1 MSMTRLTL
9 DCYRPMLENLIYYN
23 ENGFH
28 MNLSFEEKDIDH
40 IDMGETYNASC
51 NLNNLL
57 YIKVITIHR
66 RFKLKSQQNDSS

>member
-9 DCYRPMLENLIYYN
+9 DCYRPMRENLIYYN

-40 IDMGETYNASC
+40 IDMGETYNASRQ
-51 NLNNLL
+51 LKQPPLYQGNNHTQ
-57 YIKVITIHR
+57 KVQTQITT
-66 RFKLKSQQNDSS
+66 K